1 MIDSPGLP
9 ILSLL
14 HDGAPEARVLER
26 VRVDAALGA
35 EASEPEF
42 RRLVESIPHLVWSL
56 NADASE
62 AYLSPRWLEYTGQP
76 ASLSLAEA
84 WLAAIYPDDHDRCLA
99 EWARARAERTPW
111 QIEYRLRRHDG
122 EYHWHL
128 GRGVPHCDAD
138 GAILR
143 WYGTATDIHEQRK
156 AVRSRDDLIA
166 TVSHDL
172 RGPLSAILLAA
183 ESLEESNPD
192 RYEIGIIHRA
202 VKNMERLV
210 RDLLDMASI
219 ESGQLTITAAPSA
232 VDKLVDEALETIQRT
247 AAAKPIAIEKSVAG
261 SPLRVHCDRGRI
273 LQVLGNL
280 LGNAVKFTPADGH
293 LSVRAALAG
302 RFVLFAVSDTGPGIA
317 PSQVPYVFDRFWRAK
332 DNAKAGTGL
341 GLAICKG
348 IVEQHGGTIWVES
361 QPGSGAT
368 FFFTLPRAD
377 GEPRDDRSPRHR

>member
-1 MIDSPGLP
+1 MIDSPVLP
-9 ILSLL
+9 TLSFRRDDTHTLEHL
-14 HDGAPEARVLER
+14 RLDVAPDV
-26 VRVDAALGA
+26 A
-35 EASEPEF
+35 ESEPEF
-42 RRLVESIPHLVWSL
+42 RRLVEAIPHLVWSL
-56 NADASE
+56 NADVSE

-84 WLAAIYPDDHDRCLA
+84 WLAAIHPDDHDRCLA
-99 EWARARAERTPW
+99 EWARARASQAPW
-111 QIEYRLRRHDG
+111 QVEYRLRRHDG
-122 EYHWHL
+122 EYRWHL
-128 GRGVPHCDAD
+128 GRGLPHVDAD
-138 GAILR
+138 GTILR

-156 AVRSRDDLIA
+156 AVRTRDDLIA

-192 RYEIGIIHRA
+192 RYEIGVIHRA

-219 ESGQLTITAAPSA
+219 ESGQLTVTPAVCA
-232 VDKLVDEALETIQRT
+232 VDKLVDEALETIQRP
-247 AAAKPIAIEKSVAG
+247 AIAKAITIEKSVAG
-261 SPLRVHCDRGRI
+261 SPLRVYCDRGRI

-280 LGNAVKFTPADGH
+280 LGNAVKFTPTDGH

-302 RFVLFAVSDTGPGIA
+302 RMVLFAVSDTGPGIA
-317 PSQVPYVFDRFWRAK
+317 PSQTPHVFDRFWRAK

-348 IVEQHGGTIWVES
+348 VVEPHGGTIWVES
-361 QPGSGAT
+361 QLGNGTT
-368 FFFTLPRAD
+368 FFFTLPQAD
-377 GEPRDDRSPRHR
+377 REPGRDDARNA